1 MLRLAM
7 ISLFLFSSAKSMAA
21 ISSSELE
28 LDQKPI
34 FSKHKPL
41 ALAKKEDASAF
52 SDVPITYNR
61 EVQKWVKYFQ
71 GRGRTWFKTW
81 LERSNR
87 HKALIHGKLS
97 EAGLPK
103 DLIYL
108 AMIESGFSFRAVS
121 HASAVGPW
129 QFIAPTAKQYG
140 LEINHWKDER
150 RDFNKSTDAAI
161 KYLKRLYKEFGNWY
175 LVGAAYNTG
184 EGRVRRQIKRYKTNS
199 FWVLSRK
206 RAFVEETKNYIPKF
220 IAALLIAKAPHLYGF
235 DNLNPH
241 YEVPTDQVLVPPG
254 TDLKEIARHLK
265 VTLRAMKEMNPELLH
280 ARIPNNVSPQ
290 VIRVPK
296 GAANKVSQ
304 FTAQMYP

>member
-1 MLRLAM
+1 MLRLGI
-7 ISLFLFSSAKSMAA
+7 ISLFIFSSANSIAA
-21 ISSSELE
+21 ISKSSLE
-28 LDQKPI
+28 LDHRPI

-71 GRGRTWFKTW
+71 GRGRGWFKVW

-87 HKALIHGKLS
+87 HKDLIHGKLE

-140 LEINHWKDER
+140 LEIN
-150 RDFNKSTDAAI
+150 
-161 KYLKRLYKEFGNWY
+161 
-175 LVGAAYNTG
+175 
-184 EGRVRRQIKRYKTNS
+184 
-199 FWVLSRK
+199 
-206 RAFVEETKNYIPKF
+206 
-220 IAALLIAKAPHLYGF
+220 
-235 DNLNPH
+235 
-241 YEVPTDQVLVPPG
+241 
-254 TDLKEIARHLK
+254 
-265 VTLRAMKEMNPELLH
+265 
-280 ARIPNNVSPQ
+280 
-290 VIRVPK
+290 
-296 GAANKVSQ
+296 
-304 FTAQMYP
+304 